1 MKKLLLAAVASI
13 ALSTGAF
20 AQITNTFSGNGNT
33 GFGGVVGNSSL
44 EIVSLADGT
53 LNFTWTKGT
62 GDFNDA
68 LVIYIDSVAGGFGD
82 TLSFNDQADALRRA
96 ISGASEGTTGLDA
109 NSRSILTFNTG
120 FTANYAFAANIG
132 NPSGFGGLWTL
143 ASGGNDSLIF
153 NTATSFAPNNN
164 FSAATYTWS
173 FNVSAIGLT
182 ANSGESFKFVGTY
195 LNANNSF
202 RANEAIGFDI
212 AGLNPGNGGI
222 GNYPNTIAT
231 SEFTF
236 QTIPE
241 PSTYAL
247 LGLTAAAL
255 GAHVIR
261 RRRR

>member
-1 MKKLLLAAVASI
+1 MKKLLLAVVLSV

-20 AQITNTFSGNGNT
+20 AQTTNSFNGNGNG

-53 LNFTWTKGT
+53 LNFTWTRGT
-62 GDFNDA
+62 GNFNDA

-82 TLSFNDQADALRRA
+82 TLSFNDQADPLRRA
-96 ISGASEGTTGLDA
+96 ISGASGGTTGLDA
-109 NSRSILTFNTG
+109 NTRSIVTFNTG
-120 FTANYAFAANIG
+120 FTADYVFAANT
-132 NPSGFGGLWTL
+132 GFGGLWTL
-143 ASGGNDSLIF
+143 TSGGNNSLIF
-153 NTATSFAPNNN
+153 NTATGFAPTGDNA
-164 FSAATYTWS
+164 AATYTWS
-173 FNVSAIGLT
+173 FNVADIGLT

-195 LNANNSF
+195 LNADNSF
-202 RANEAIGFDI
+202 RSDEAFGFSI
-212 AGLNPGNGGI
+212 AGGNPGAGGI

-241 PSTYAL
+241 PSTYAML
-247 LGLTAAAL
+247 ILGAAAFGGYAL
-255 GAHVIR
+255 R

>member
-13 ALSTGAF
+13 ALSSGAL
-20 AQITNTFSGNGNT
+20 AQITNTFNGNGNT

-53 LNFTWTKGT
+53 LNFTWTRGT
-62 GDFNDA
+62 DDFNDA
-68 LVIYIDSVAGGFGD
+68 LVIYIDSTTGGFGS
-82 TLSFNDQADALRRA
+82 TLDFNDQFDGLRRA
-96 ISGASEGTTGLDA
+96 ISGASGGTTGIEA
-109 NSRSILTFNTG
+109 NTRSIVTFNTG
-120 FTANYAFAANIG
+120 FTANYAFAADT
-132 NPSGFGGLWTL
+132 GFGGLWTL
-143 ASGGNDSLIF
+143 ASGGDNSLIF
-153 NTATSFAPNNN
+153 NTGTGFGPTGNA
-164 FSAATYTWS
+164 SAASYTWS
-173 FNVSAIGLT
+173 FNVSNIGLT

-195 LNANNSF
+195 LNSGNSF
-202 RANEAIGFDI
+202 RSDEAFGFSI
-212 AGLNPGNGGI
+212 SGGNPGAGGI
-222 GNYPNTIAT
+222 GSYPNTIAT